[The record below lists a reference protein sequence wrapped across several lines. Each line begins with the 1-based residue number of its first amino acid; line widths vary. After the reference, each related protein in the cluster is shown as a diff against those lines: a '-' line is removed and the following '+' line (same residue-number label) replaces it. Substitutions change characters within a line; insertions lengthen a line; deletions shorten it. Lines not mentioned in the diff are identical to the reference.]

1 MTNQFN
7 RLVALRYRDFRYYWL
22 GEMLYTIST
31 QMQLFAINWH
41 VFELLRGQTFK
52 VNLFGNE
59 IQMGSEAFGLGLLGL
74 ARVIPVF
81 LFALFG
87 GVLADALD
95 RRAVMIGT
103 HIASAL
109 LAGSLALLT
118 LSDQIDIRAIY
129 LLTALGA
136 AAIAFDFPARQSI
149 VANLVE
155 ARDLSNAISLNLLV
169 MQVATIVGP
178 AVAGILVAKFNTGFV
193 YCANAVVVLVALSAI
208 WQIKHRGRPANQ
220 TKIGWR
226 SLVVGIR
233 FTLSTRII
241 LGTMLLDFFA
251 TLFASAR
258 TMLPIVAGEILGVG
272 AAGYGLLATAQPI
285 GALVVGTVLSLRD
298 ELKKQG
304 IILLLSVALYGLA
317 TAIFGVSTVFV
328 LSYVLF
334 ALTGAGDTVSSI
346 IRGTIRQLSTPD
358 ELRGQ
363 MTSANMMFFM
373 TGPQLGELRAG
384 ILASLFGAPFAIFS
398 GGLATVLLTG
408 WVAWRYPSIR
418 RYNNAEDLKR
428 KRA

>member
-103 HIASAL
+103 HIVSAL

-178 AVAGILVAKFNTGFV
+178 AVAGILVAKFNTGLV
-193 YCANAVVVLVALSAI
+193 YCANAVVFLVALSAI

-285 GALVVGTVLSLRD
+285 GALLVGTVLSLRD

-304 IILLLSVALYGLA
+304 VILLLSVALYGLA

-328 LSYVLF
+328 LSYILF

-408 WVAWRYPSIR
+408 WVRLALSI
-418 RYNNAEDLKR
+418 NSAL
-428 KRA
+428 

>member
-1 MTNQFN
+1 M
-7 RLVALRYRDFRYYWL
+7 
-22 GEMLYTIST
+22 
-31 QMQLFAINWH
+31 
-41 VFELLRGQTFK
+41 
-52 VNLFGNE
+52 
-59 IQMGSEAFGLGLLGL
+59 LGL

-103 HIASAL
+103 HIVSAL

-155 ARDLSNAISLNLLV
+155 ARYLSNAISLNLLV

-178 AVAGILVAKFNTGFV
+178 AVAGILVAKFNTGLV
-193 YCANAVVVLVALSAI
+193 YCANAVIFIVALSAI

-285 GALVVGTVLSLRD
+285 GALLVGAVLSLRD

-328 LSYVLF
+328 LSYILF

-358 ELRGQ
+358 ELRGPDDFGEYDVLHDRSPTGRIARRHPGVAVRRAFRHFQ
-363 MTSANMMFFM
+363 RRVGHGALDRLGRLALSVNSA
-373 TGPQLGELRAG
+373 L
-384 ILASLFGAPFAIFS
+384 
-398 GGLATVLLTG
+398 
-408 WVAWRYPSIR
+408 
-418 RYNNAEDLKR
+418 
-428 KRA
+428 

>member
-103 HIASAL
+103 HIVSAL

-178 AVAGILVAKFNTGFV
+178 AVAGILVAKFNTGLV
-193 YCANAVVVLVALSAI
+193 YCANAVVFLVALSAI

-328 LSYVLF
+328 LSYILF

>member
-41 VFELLRGQTFK
+41 VFQLLRGQTFK

-103 HIASAL
+103 HIVSAL

-178 AVAGILVAKFNTGFV
+178 AVAGILVAKFNTGLV
-193 YCANAVVVLVALSAI
+193 YCANAVVFLVALSAI

-285 GALVVGTVLSLRD
+285 GALLVGTVLSLRD

>member
-103 HIASAL
+103 HIVSAL

-178 AVAGILVAKFNTGFV
+178 AVAGILVAKFNTGLV
-193 YCANAVVVLVALSAI
+193 YCANAVVFLVALSAI

-285 GALVVGTVLSLRD
+285 GALLVGTVLSLRD

-317 TAIFGVSTVFV
+317 TAIFGVSTVFL
-328 LSYVLF
+328 LSYILF

>member
-41 VFELLRGQTFK
+41 VFQLLRGQTFK

-103 HIASAL
+103 HIVSAL

-178 AVAGILVAKFNTGFV
+178 AVAGILVAKFNTGLV
-193 YCANAVVVLVALSAI
+193 YCANAVVFLVALSAI

-328 LSYVLF
+328 LSYILF

>member
-41 VFELLRGQTFK
+41 VFELLRGQTFN

-103 HIASAL
+103 HIVSAL

-178 AVAGILVAKFNTGFV
+178 AVAGILVAKFNTGLV
-193 YCANAVVVLVALSAI
+193 YCANAVVFLVALSAI

-328 LSYVLF
+328 LSYILF

>member
-103 HIASAL
+103 HIVSAL

-178 AVAGILVAKFNTGFV
+178 AVAGILVAKFNTGLV
-193 YCANAVVVLVALSAI
+193 YCANAVVFLVALSAI

-285 GALVVGTVLSLRD
+285 GALLVGTVLSLRD

-328 LSYVLF
+328 LSYILF

>member
-41 VFELLRGQTFK
+41 VFQLLRGQTFN

-103 HIASAL
+103 HIVSAL

-129 LLTALGA
+129 LLTAMGA

-155 ARDLSNAISLNLLV
+155 ARYLSNAISLNLLV

-178 AVAGILVAKFNTGFV
+178 AVAGILVAKFNTGLV
-193 YCANAVVVLVALSAI
+193 YCANAVVFLVALSAI

-285 GALVVGTVLSLRD
+285 GALLVGTVLSLRD

-317 TAIFGVSTVFV
+317 TAIFGVSTVFL
-328 LSYVLF
+328 LSYILF